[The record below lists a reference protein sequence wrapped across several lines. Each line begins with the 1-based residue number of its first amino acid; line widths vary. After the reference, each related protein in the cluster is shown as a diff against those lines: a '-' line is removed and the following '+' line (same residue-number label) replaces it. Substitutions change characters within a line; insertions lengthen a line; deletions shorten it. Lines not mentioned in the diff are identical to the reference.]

1 VEVTE
6 AHVARIPAGNLRV
19 SRAEFAAVWR
29 AAERQSREQG
39 DLGVTDWYSAGV
51 ALTCR
56 WLAGAVT
63 TTQTGRQMPAFAPVS
78 SRSARAYEELIETEY
93 LAAEQLDM
101 LRPDLVAARRG
112 WCEAVRATLRWAWRH
127 EGPPPLPLPDIRA
140 AG

>member
-1 VEVTE
+1 MEVTE

-19 SRAEFAAVWR
+19 PRADFAAVWR
-29 AAERQSREQG
+29 AAEQENREQG
-39 DLGVTDWYSAGV
+39 ERGVTDWYAGGV
-51 ALTCR
+51 IITCR

-78 SRSARAYEELIETEY
+78 NRSARAYEELIEAEY
-93 LAAEQLDM
+93 VAVEQLAAR
-101 LRPDLVAARRG
+101 RPDLVVARPG

-127 EGPPPLPLPDIRA
+127 EGPPPLELPGVRV